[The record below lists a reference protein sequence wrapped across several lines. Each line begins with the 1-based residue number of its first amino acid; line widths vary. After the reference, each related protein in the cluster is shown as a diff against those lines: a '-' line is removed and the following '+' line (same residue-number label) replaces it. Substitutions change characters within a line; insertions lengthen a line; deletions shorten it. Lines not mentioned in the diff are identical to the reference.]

1 MGSFVVTN
9 FRAVLSLSMMEG
21 FATIVSWLLA
31 AKDVSKPTILDVW
44 GGRGGVPD
52 CASEYDNSDKHY
64 LQQSMQEWTK
74 LKLWKTA
81 FKKLEAT
88 WSA

>member
-1 MGSFVVTN
+1 MYGV
-9 FRAVLSLSMMEG
+9 
-21 FATIVSWLLA
+21 
-31 AKDVSKPTILDVW
+31 
-44 GGRGGVPD
+44 GGGGVPD
-52 CASEYDNSDKHY
+52 CASEYGNSDKHY

>member
-1 MGSFVVTN
+1 MYGV
-9 FRAVLSLSMMEG
+9 
-21 FATIVSWLLA
+21 
-31 AKDVSKPTILDVW
+31 
-44 GGRGGVPD
+44 GGGGGGVPD